1 MACDITKGRAKECKD
16 GIGGNSV
23 LYLFNFEEDPFTILA
38 GEATAINVLI
48 TAVFKYDLSGDGHIL
63 DENMVSARNEGTTL
77 NTQTI
82 TAILQKIDAS
92 TSAEMNLVT
101 KSTPQ
106 GVVKDRNGNHFAVG
120 ITDGIDFTVV
130 ANTGSAKGDLN
141 GYTLTGIS
149 TEQDLA
155 PILDSATVTAL
166 EALVS

>member
-1 MACDITKGRAKECKD
+1 MACDITQGRAKECKD
-16 GIGGNSV
+16 GIGGTSV
-23 LYLFNFEEDPFTILA
+23 IYLFNYEEDPFTVTN

-48 TAVFKYDLSGDGHIL
+48 TSVFKYDLSGDGHIL
-63 DENMVSARNEGTTL
+63 DENVVSARNEGTTV

-92 TSAEMNLVT
+92 TSAELNLVAKT
-101 KSTPQ
+101 TPQ
-106 GVVKDRNGNHFAVG
+106 AVVKDRNGNHFAVG
-120 ITDGIDFTVV
+120 ITDGIDFSIV

-141 GYTLTGIS
+141 GYTITGVS

-166 EALVS
+166 EALV